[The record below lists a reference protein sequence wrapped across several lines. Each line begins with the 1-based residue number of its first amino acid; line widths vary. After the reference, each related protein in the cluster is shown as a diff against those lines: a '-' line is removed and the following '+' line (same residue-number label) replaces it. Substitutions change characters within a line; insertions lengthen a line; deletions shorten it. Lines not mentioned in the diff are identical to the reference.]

1 MWTLIASL
9 YIGNVMLLV
18 LNLPLAGVWARIMLV
33 PRPLLFGGI
42 LVLASLG
49 AYTLNRSMLDLVLLY
64 VVGAVGCAMRVYD
77 FPLVPAVLGL
87 ILGPLSEQHFRRAMA
102 ISEGNLFVFVSRP
115 LSATLLALAV
125 VIMFGP
131 RLLRRWAADGVT
143 PATG

>member
-1 MWTLIASL
+1 
-9 YIGNVMLLV
+9 
-18 LNLPLAGVWARIMLV
+18 
-33 PRPLLFGGI
+33 
-42 LVLASLG
+42 
-49 AYTLNRSMLDLVLLY
+49 MLDLVLLY